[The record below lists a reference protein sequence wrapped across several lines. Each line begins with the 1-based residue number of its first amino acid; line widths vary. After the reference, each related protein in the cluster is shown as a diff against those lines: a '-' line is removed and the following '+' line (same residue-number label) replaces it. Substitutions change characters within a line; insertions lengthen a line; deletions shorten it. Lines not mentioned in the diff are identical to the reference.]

1 MQVPET
7 DLLENGFPAPRD
19 GGHSPGRDT
28 RQPSRHA
35 TGILYNNGRRS
46 SSKKNRTHEKEAS
59 AHCFVINF

>member
-1 MQVPET
+1 MVS
-7 DLLENGFPAPRD
+7 PAPRD
-19 GGHSPGRDT
+19 GGHSTGHDT

-35 TGILYNNGRRS
+35 TGILYRNGRRS

>member
-1 MQVPET
+1 MVS
-7 DLLENGFPAPRD
+7 PAPHD
-19 GGHSPGRDT
+19 GGHSQGRDT

-35 TGILYNNGRRS
+35 TGILYCNGRRS